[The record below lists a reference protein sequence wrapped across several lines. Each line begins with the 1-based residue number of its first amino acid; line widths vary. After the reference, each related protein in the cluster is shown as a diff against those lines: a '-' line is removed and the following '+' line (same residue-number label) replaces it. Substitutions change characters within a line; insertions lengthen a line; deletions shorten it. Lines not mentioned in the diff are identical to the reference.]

1 MGVMGGRGRRGGGWL
16 PAEKATVTGERR
28 EGMCISIE
36 EGLKKK
42 KKEKKITRWNKCE
55 RRGIS
60 SPPPSTSLIKGSMMM
75 VIDIHHSALISRSK
89 IMHLTSVSKL
99 HPRLFFCF
107 FFLTFLS
114 FFFCYASEAGAPLCE
129 RAECVR
135 CRGAVHNEG
144 VFMLTNQFGA

>member
-1 MGVMGGRGRRGGGWL
+1 
-16 PAEKATVTGERR
+16 
-28 EGMCISIE
+28 
-36 EGLKKK
+36 
-42 KKEKKITRWNKCE
+42 
-55 RRGIS
+55 
-60 SPPPSTSLIKGSMMM
+60 M

-99 HPRLFFCF
+99 HPRLFFSSL
-107 FFLTFLS
+107 FFLFF